1 MVKIGDTYLQKIIA
15 TDLVVRQIAEVS
27 GDKNPI
33 HLDDNYAG
41 KTKFKGRI
49 AQGLFCVNAIS
60 MILGNYLPGN
70 GTILLSQSFVY
81 RHPIYIDDEIEVK
94 VIVREIIEEKKIVI
108 IETVCKNQEGK
119 IVVEGESKVKI
130 EFANEC

>member
-1 MVKIGDTYLQKIIA
+1 MIRAGDTYLQKIIA
-15 TDLVVRQIAEVS
+15 SDLVVRQIAEVS
-27 GDKNPI
+27 GDHNPI
-33 HLDDNYAG
+33 HLNDSYAE
-41 KTKFKGRI
+41 KTIFKKRI

-70 GTILLSQSFVY
+70 GTILLSQSFFY

-94 VIVREIIEEKKIVI
+94 VIVREIIEEKNIVI
-108 IETVCKNQEGK
+108 METICKNQAGK

-130 EFANEC
+130 AFVNEC